1 MRNPTPDERT
11 QIEEAIR
18 AADFAKP
25 FVPGRGTSW
34 LGFARLRGGGGAERD
49 LLLGTWTRVGTGIA
63 LVDWRSAPLAE
74 PFFGC
79 EEGEEYVVEV
89 GGRAVEGTL
98 LRRALLGFE
107 DGALAEVDTGKARLR
122 RRGAGWVVET
132 ADVAPR
138 LRPRPPAERGHGG
151 SPWDVE
157 LDPVQQAAVALPAGQ
172 AALILGEA
180 GCGKTTVALHRL
192 AFLAHVVGRPLRAAV
207 IVPTEG
213 LRALSEALLVR
224 LGVEGVEVWRY
235 DRFAA
240 AQARRAFPDLPRR
253 ESVGGSAGVI
263 RLKRHAAIRAA
274 LAELARLPAATPP
287 EDRPARRSR
296 ALARHDDLHALF
308 GDSRLLA
315 RVLDAAG
322 GELAPFTLAETLAHA
337 RLQFSPPAD
346 EEFAHVD
353 LEARK
358 TSDGRGIDEGTPM
371 EDAAT
376 VDVEDYAVMFELDRL
391 RAAVRGGRAATPRTY
406 DCVVVD
412 EAQELAPLELAL
424 VGRSVAPG
432 GTLVVAGDADQ
443 QLDPAAG
450 FGGWEATMTELGA
463 PGYARVDLEVSYRC
477 PPEVTAFARTLRAEP
492 ASERAPSRGPG
503 RVGYSRLE
511 SDLHVA
517 RWLVAALS
525 ALREQDPGAAVAVV
539 CRTAELAA
547 RLARAVGFGVDAR
560 LALDGRF
567 HFGPG
572 VQVTAVDEVKGLEF
586 DHVIVPDATD
596 AAYPDR
602 PWARRALYVAATR
615 PRHQLVLAGAG
626 PASPLLRALGPSAQ

>member
-1 MRNPTPDERT
+1 MRTPTHEERAR
-11 QIEEAIR
+11 IEEAIR
-18 AADFAKP
+18 AADFATP
-25 FVPGRGTSW
+25 FVPARGTSW
-34 LGFARLRGGGGAERD
+34 LGFTRLRSGGGAERD
-49 LLLGTWTRVGTGIA
+49 LLLGTWTRVGKGLA

-79 EEGEEYVVEV
+79 EEGEEYAVEV
-89 GGRAVEGTL
+89 GGRTVEGTL

-107 DGALAEVDTGKARLR
+107 DGALAEVDTGSARLR
-122 RRGAGWVVET
+122 RRGAEWVVESVG
-132 ADVAPR
+132 AVPR
-138 LRPRPPAERGHGG
+138 LRPRPPAERGRRG

-157 LDPVQQAAVALPAGQ
+157 LDPVQRAAVALPAGQ

-192 AFLAHVVGRPLRAAV
+192 AWLAHRAGRRFRAAV

-213 LRALSEALLVR
+213 LRALSEALLAR

-263 RLKRHAAIRAA
+263 RLKRHAALRAA
-274 LAELARLPAATPP
+274 LTELARLPAAKPP

-322 GELAPFTLAETLAHA
+322 GELAPFTVDETRAHA
-337 RLQFSPPAD
+337 RLQFSAPAD

-353 LEARK
+353 LEARR
-358 TSDGRGIDEGTPM
+358 TSDGRGIDEGTPL

-391 RAAVRGGRAATPRTY
+391 RAAVRGGRPATPQTY

-450 FGGWEATMTELGA
+450 FGGWEATMAELGA
-463 PGYARVDLEVSYRC
+463 PGCARVNLEVSYRC
-477 PPEVTAFARTLRAEP
+477 PGEVTAFARTLRVGR
-492 ASERAPSRGPG
+492 ASWSAPPGGPG
-503 RVGYSRLE
+503 LVGYSRLE

-525 ALREQDPGAAVAVV
+525 TLREHDPGASVAVV
-539 CRTAELAA
+539 CRTAELAV

-567 HFGPG
+567 QFGPG

-586 DHVIVPDATD
+586 DQVIVPDATD

-602 PWARRALYVAATR
+602 PSARRALYVAATR

-626 PASPLLRALGPSAQ
+626 PASPLLRALGPRTP